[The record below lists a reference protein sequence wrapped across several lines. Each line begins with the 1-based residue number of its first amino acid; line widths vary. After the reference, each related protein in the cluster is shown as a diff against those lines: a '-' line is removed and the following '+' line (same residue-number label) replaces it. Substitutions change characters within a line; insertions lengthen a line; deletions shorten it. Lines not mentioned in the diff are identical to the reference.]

1 MSFEL
6 TKTMQAA
13 SAGYGLYCLAKPSHL
28 ASALREPR
36 NQRALDRLARTF
48 AVRDIPIAALAL
60 AGPPAALPWAVG
72 GRVAS
77 DVGDALVLGASTKG
91 SIRTKVLAVTLGWA
105 TLNALAYAADTRR
118 R

>member
-1 MSFEL
+1 MDYRVEL
-6 TKTMQAA
+6 PEFH
-13 SAGYGLYCLAKPSHL
+13 GPLDLLLYLVKKN
-28 ASALREPR
+28 EV
-36 NQRALDRLARTF
+36 D
-48 AVRDIPIAALAL
+48 VRDIPIAALAL

-105 TLNALAYAADTRR
+105 ALNALAYAADTRR